1 MSDYSTVVPPQQNF
15 NKSQAFAAALQRAKQ
30 IAAKINPTGA
40 GGDAAQKRPLDDPA
54 SKEPEAK
61 KSSRDRSRSPISRP
75 AVTGLTSPAMVGQM
89 PSTLGLAGPIGLG
102 GPVSTEEIKVPDKMV
117 GLIIGRGGEQITRLQ
132 SESGCKI
139 QMAPDSGGLPDRVCS
154 LTGNA
159 AAIGRAKELVNAI
172 VNQRYKTE
180 GPDGPRINEIIP
192 QHNSNAPF
200 VEIMIPGPKVGLII
214 GKGGETIKSLQEK
227 SGAKMVVIQDGPN
240 QEAEKPLRITG
251 DPQKVEHAKNL
262 VYELLAEKDV
272 SGGQSRGGRGGGR
285 GGGSGSYDR
294 GGGQQRNYGG
304 RGQEESQFVVP
315 ANKCGVII
323 GRGGETIKQINQA
336 TGAHCELDRRPNQ
349 NPNEKVFIIRGSIE
363 QIEAAKQMISDK
375 LGQPYMPTAGPGANG
390 TQGYTP
396 GAPVGGP
403 GAGYPGQWGAPQAP
417 AYAQPYHQQHMD
429 PNAMGGMAPQAQ
441 PQPDYSQ
448 QWIEYYRSLGMHSEA
463 DAIEQQTK
471 TKQAAAAAAAAAAG
485 GPGGPQPGMVGGPQ
499 GPGPQPGAMM
509 PGQPQ
514 PVQPQPNP
522 AVQQQQQQQQP
533 QPQQQQANGQP
544 DYSAQW
550 AQYYR
555 SLGKIKEAELIEQ
568 QMKNKQQQQQQ
579 QPQQQQMP
587 GMPQPGGAPAPGAP
601 QMPAAPAPA
610 PGPPG
615 QPGYYAPQPPAG
627 PYGQPYG
634 PGPAGYSGYHQP
646 QYPGYPGPMG
656 PPGGGP
662 PQPQQPPQQ
671 PQEQ

>member
-54 SKEPEAK
+54 SK
-61 KSSRDRSRSPISRP
+61 
-75 AVTGLTSPAMVGQM
+75 V
-89 PSTLGLAGPIGLG
+89 
-102 GPVSTEEIKVPDKMV
+102 
-117 GLIIGRGGEQITRLQ
+117 IGRGGEQITRLQ